1 MKYSNLRVELLP
13 PAAVVL
19 LRCALVKLV
28 KVHGVDV
35 VSIGVRDEEML
46 YTTLRCVLDSMVD

>member
-1 MKYSNLRVELLP
+1 MELLP